1 MSTLPPLPKIELPMP
16 LASVGPDRP
25 GGVAGPDRPG
35 VVAGPDRPGGVA
47 HSAEGV
53 LRKTET
59 EELVSERRP
68 MVAMDDAR
76 EALVGI
82 PGDLLA
88 GRGSLYDVA
97 TRNNR
102 LRGLGIILV
111 LIALCAAVF
120 ELFR

>member
-16 LASVGPDRP
+16 LAAVGPDRP
-25 GGVAGPDRPG
+25 GSVAGPDRPG
-35 VVAGPDRPGGVA
+35 SVADRPGSVA
-47 HSAEGV
+47 HSAERV
-53 LRKTET
+53 LTKPET

-68 MVAMDDAR
+68 VMDDAR

-88 GRGSLYDVA
+88 GRGSLFDVA